1 MPEGSTIAITRGS
14 KTLDDEDLLEKDDQ
28 ILLTL
33 SNGTKLTYTIGELVV
48 PTRFLPPRYADETGP
63 VADCLRLRTPKPGL
77 RSTLL

>member
-48 PTRFLPPRYADETGP
+48 PTDFSHLD
-63 VADCLRLRTPKPGL
+63 
-77 RSTLL
+77 TLMKQAQSLIASDYDAEA